1 MSIVTYTVNNYILGN
16 KIPHIGGTI
25 VAQKRID
32 KTHTDVTVEF
42 ATRTEEAMADTI
54 LMVNRHPNWKRR
66 CDTAE
71 D

>member
-1 MSIVTYTVNNYILGN
+1 MTIVTYTVNNYILGN
-16 KIPHIGGTI
+16 KIPRIGGKI

-32 KTHTDVTVEF
+32 KTHTEVTVEF
-42 ATRTEEAMADTI
+42 ATKTDEAMADTI

-66 CDTAE
+66 CDTTE